1 MIEKLTEEQ
10 ESLKLIVRDEWINF
24 CLGGDTSID
33 RDIAKK
39 GIDWIYSLNNLPP
52 PKYYAFA
59 EGPLAAQLIANVFP
73 SVCKSIKL
81 PINRDSVSESVWNS
95 VWASVRES
103 VRDSVRESV
112 GASVSESVGYS
123 VSDSVGYSVS
133 DSVGDSVGYSVRE
146 SVRNPYEY
154 PLLTASDSGWTA
166 FYDYFMRIGIK
177 HPYFE
182 KYRDW
187 IKSGHWECLLFK
199 DLAVIVCRPSRITKD
214 ERGRLHNDKGCS
226 AEWPSGEKHWF
237 WHGTRVNEQIIL
249 KPETI
254 TKKQILEEK
263 NSEVSRVIAERLG
276 WEKYLGI
283 IGSKLIDKWFDETT
297 CCHYELYDFEKRKGS
312 MQPRLLKME
321 SPECNDGTRPYY
333 IEPVPPQM
341 KSCKAARRWQCDS
354 LGEDYKDKPNEWIK
368 ECNERPELVFQI
380 EA

>member
-10 ESLKLIVRDEWINF
+10 ESLKVVVHDEWINF

-73 SVCKSIKL
+73 SVCKSNKL
-81 PINRDSVSESVWNS
+81 PINSDSVLNSVWKSVSESIS
-95 VWASVRES
+95 ESISESVRES
-103 VRDSVRESV
+103 V
-112 GASVSESVGYS
+112 
-123 VSDSVGYSVS
+123 SDSVWNS
-133 DSVGDSVGYSVRE
+133 
-146 SVRNPYEY
+146 YEY
-154 PLLTASDSGWTA
+154 PLSTASYSGWIS

-187 IKSGHWECLLFK
+187 IKSGHWECLLFE

-226 AEWPSGEKHWF
+226 AAWPSGEKYWF

-254 TKKQILEEK
+254 KKKQILEEK
-263 NSEVSRVIAERLG
+263 NSEVSRAIAERLG
-276 WEKYLGI
+276 WDKYLGI

-297 CCHYELYDFEKRKGS
+297 CCHYELYDFEERKGP

-354 LGEDYKDKPNEWIK
+354 LGEDYKDNPNEWIK